1 MTDVPPAPDIS
12 AQRKAAW
19 AALPALAAQSNI
31 LGPYV
36 LILTSFVG
44 AASGMMPA
52 WMVQQM
58 FAAGLLAWR
67 AGAI

>member
-1 MTDVPPAPDIS
+1 MTDTPQPAEIS

-31 LGPYV
+31 LGPYI
-36 LILTSFVG
+36 ILMTSFVG
-44 AASGMMPA
+44 AASGMMPP
-52 WMVQQM
+52 WMVQQL
-58 FAAGLLAWR
+58 FAAGLMAWR